1 MRHTEELL
9 RLEESFDS
17 DSSLSDNGERTSQWA
32 EQQLNAAPDESEEE
46 PQRSRSAD
54 MVQRVPTNNP
64 ATASGQQSEYLAQP
78 QRDAQ
83 VRAREQQQRLQQVPV
98 SERQLCEQFIGM
110 DMQQRAVLQQQR
122 CGAFPVQAQGPAQ
135 VPDTQQQRS

>member
-1 MRHTEELL
+1 M
-9 RLEESFDS
+9 
-17 DSSLSDNGERTSQWA
+17 
-32 EQQLNAAPDESEEE
+32 

-54 MVQRVPTNNP
+54 MVQRVSTNNP

-78 QRDAQ
+78 QRL
-83 VRAREQQQRLQQVPV
+83 EQVPV

-122 CGAFPVQAQGPAQ
+122 CGAFPVQVHGPVQ
-135 VPDTQQQRS
+135 VPDSQQQRSDVYPVQVRGPVQVPDSQQQRCGVYPVQVQGPVQVPDPQQQRCGVYPVQV